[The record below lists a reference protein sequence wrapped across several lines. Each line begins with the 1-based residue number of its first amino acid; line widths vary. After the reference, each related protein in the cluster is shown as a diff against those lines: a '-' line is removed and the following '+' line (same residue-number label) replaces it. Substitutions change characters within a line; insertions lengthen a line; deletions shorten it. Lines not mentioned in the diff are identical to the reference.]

1 MLQVMLKYQ
10 FEEVVA
16 MAAVMRR
23 DRSEGVAT
31 PGCRYEEDR
40 LEEAATPGCRYE
52 EAEEAKFSALVE
64 LAEVE
69 TAEAAKT
76 GVEETDVGAGEK
88 IAAEVVGWDRALAVT
103 KAAIAVR
110 ASGE

>member
-1 MLQVMLKYQ
+1 MLKYQ
-10 FEEVVA
+10 FGEAVA
-16 MAAVMRR
+16 MAAVMPR
-23 DRSEGVAT
+23 DRSEGAAT

-52 EAEEAKFSALVE
+52 EAEEARFSVLVE

-76 GVEETDVGAGEK
+76 GVEAGEK
-88 IAAEVVGWDRALAVT
+88 IAAGVVDLVLVLAMT

-110 ASGE
+110 VSGE